1 MFNTNT
7 VSKRRLRTPASLCS
21 ASMMLQRWRAADTSH
36 VFFHSSALRVFDRV
50 DLSLLYTTATGVK
63 WRFFIHTGAKS
74 SHHLCSDVSVT
85 CRTLSRTAVL
95 LLFAFR
101 CFWQRLRLHARR
113 AKHTI
118 HLPFGPLDAEECAN
132 TSPPRSSFTGQ
143 TPLTGRVLNNPGIP
157 ECYIYLLDYTQ
168 IKRKV
173 V

>member
-36 VFFHSSALRVFDRV
+36 VFFHSSALQVFDRV
-50 DLSLLYTTATGVK
+50 DLSPLNDRYWCEVAI
-63 WRFFIHTGAKS
+63 FIHTGAKS

-118 HLPFGPLDAEECAN
+118 HLLFGPLDAEECAN
-132 TSPPRSSFTGQ
+132 TSPPRSSLTGQ